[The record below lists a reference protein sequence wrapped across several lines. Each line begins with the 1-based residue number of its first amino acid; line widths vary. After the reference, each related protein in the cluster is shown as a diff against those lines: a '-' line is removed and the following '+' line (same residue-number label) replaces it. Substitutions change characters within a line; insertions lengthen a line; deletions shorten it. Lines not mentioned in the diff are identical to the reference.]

1 MEDMCPDITTPTSEN
16 TLPESNWYALKVF
29 YNKVFDLRDALATL
43 VDETYIPLSSTI
55 VERGGVRKR
64 IERPLI
70 SSLLFVRTTPDTAS
84 SLLPVIEGR
93 AMMYTRTDA
102 NGRRVPV
109 VIPEREMNIF
119 MLVTSRGEWG
129 VEYIGDDMP
138 RYHSGDRV
146 RVIDGPFKGSEGHIV
161 RIKDDHRLVVTVN
174 GLCAVATG
182 YIPRAFLQ
190 KVE

>member
-16 TLPESNWYALKVF
+16 TLTESNWYALKVF

-55 VERGGVRKR
+55 VERGGVRKK